1 MNVIWIVSDTLR
13 RMEVG
18 AYGNRKIHTPAMDA
32 LAAKSTRFDRAYI
45 ASFPTMPTRAD
56 HMTGRFTVSFMKW
69 EALPRGEVT
78 LPQILNRAR
87 INTAAMVDTPFYLRN
102 GMNYDRGFSTFEEIP
117 GQLWRAR
124 GSDPRFRNEYTGRR
138 LDTDCF
144 AAQTFSRAMQWLEL
158 NYTSDFF
165 LYIDT
170 WDPHEPWNAP
180 DYYTELYWPG
190 YDGEQIR
197 SLYGY
202 WPKSPDFTE
211 EKVKKAYATYCG
223 EVTMVDT
230 WLGYLLRKVEN
241 MGLMEDTAIIFTS
254 DHGYYFGEHGGMYG
268 KMIFSSN
275 PDPGTGGAG
284 IWARSPYYEEVT
296 SIPLLIYY
304 PGIPAREYKGL
315 TSAIDLMPTV
325 LDMFGVDIPPGV
337 EGRSVLPAIRDTNKP
352 GREHL
357 FSSSVIVNAGD
368 TDQSVDGVRR
378 NAETASMATVTTDE
392 WTLLYDTAEGGSELY
407 NLQDDPGQEHDVI
420 DHNRDVAKELHGLL
434 LKHLRE
440 TNVEDRLIEPRKELR
455 L

>member
-13 RMEVG
+13 KKEVG
-18 AYGNRKIHTPAMDA
+18 AYGNETIHTPSMDA
-32 LAAKSTRFDRAYI
+32 LAAKSVRFDRAYI

-56 HMTGRFTVSFMKW
+56 HLTGRFTVSFMKW
-69 EALPRGEVT
+69 EALPKGEVT
-78 LPQILNRAR
+78 LPQMLNRAR
-87 INTAAMVDTPFYLRN
+87 YNTAAMVDTPFYLRS

-144 AAQTFSRAMQWLEL
+144 APQTFSRAMQWLEL
-158 NYTSDFF
+158 NYKSDFF

-211 EKVKKAYATYCG
+211 EKVKKAHATYCG

-241 MGLMEDTAIIFTS
+241 MGLMENTAIIFVS
-254 DHGYYFGEHGGMYG
+254 DHGYYFGEHGGLYG
-268 KMIFSSN
+268 KMVFSSN
-275 PDPGTGGAG
+275 PEPGSGGAG
-284 IWARSPYYEEVT
+284 IWTRSPYYEEVT
-296 SIPLLIYY
+296 AIPLFIYM
-304 PGIPAREYKGL
+304 PASRREL
-315 TSAIDLMPTV
+315 RRADLGNRPH
-325 LDMFGVDIPPGV
+325 
-337 EGRSVLPAIRDTNKP
+337 A
-352 GREHL
+352 
-357 FSSSVIVNAGD
+357 
-368 TDQSVDGVRR
+368 DGARYMRR
-378 NAETASMATVTTDE
+378 R
-392 WTLLYDTAEGGSELY
+392 DTAEGRRPFPAPRAEGHRDTGPGAP
-407 NLQDDPGQEHDVI
+407 LQQPGHRQCRRHRPVGRRGAPGRG
-420 DHNRDVAKELHGLL
+420 NGLDGDRYRRRVDAPL
-434 LKHLRE
+434 RYGGGRLRVVQPEGRPGTGEERHRTERGRGEGNARASPQAPRE
-440 TNVEDRLIEPRKELR
+440 TNVADRLIESRKELK